1 MTSRV
6 RAMVV
11 GLRGLLLI
19 PPITVLFGL
28 LGIFR
33 SFFAP
38 TGRAT
43 HELVAR
49 PWGKAMAWASGVRL
63 KVDGVDNLDA
73 APGPFIVVFNHSSH
87 LDIPILFATLPLEIR
102 FVAKAELLRIP
113 IFGQAMKRMGN
124 IVIDRKDRAQAVA
137 GLAQAA
143 ARMRDLRLS
152 VVIAPEGTRSPD
164 GRLLPFKKGAFA
176 LALDSGIPILPVVI
190 EGARAALPKG
200 ALAPRGGEVRVR
212 IGRPIPVAGMAH
224 DDRQRLMDAVRREL
238 EPGVP
243 A

>member
-1 MTSRV
+1 MTF
-6 RAMVV
+6 RARAILI
-11 GLRGLLLI
+11 GLRGLLLM
-19 PPITVLFGL
+19 PPITVFFGL

-38 TGRAT
+38 TGKAT

-63 KVDGVDNLDA
+63 RLEGGENLA
-73 APGPFIVVFNHSSH
+73 GAPGPFIVVFNHSSH

-102 FVAKAELLRIP
+102 FIAKAELLRIP
-113 IFGQAMKRMGN
+113 VFGQAMKRMGN

-143 ARMRDLRLS
+143 ARMRDQRLS

-176 LALDSGIPILPVVI
+176 LALDSGIPILPVTLS
-190 EGARAALPKG
+190 GSRAALPKG

-212 IGRPIPVAGMAH
+212 IGRPIPVAGMSH
-224 DDRQRLMDAVRREL
+224 DDRPRLMEMVRGEL
-238 EPGVP
+238 EKSL
-243 A
+243 